1 MKFLMKFRRPL
12 FFSVLLLSV
21 LVAAFYPK
29 ADSSQ
34 KEAIL
39 MRTIFS
45 FMNQLHYEPQEVN
58 DEFSEEF
65 FDLYLERINA
75 KRYLSQ
81 EDIAQLAPY
90 RRQLDDEVR
99 QSSYD
104 FFNKSLEMLE
114 NNLKTIQV
122 FNEEILA
129 QPFDFDRK
137 EDINLD
143 FEEVDY
149 AENEK
154 ALRDRWRQILKYETM
169 TRLYRKTK
177 AQNEVG
183 EEGERK
189 SMDDLEAESR
199 KEVKELYEDIFK
211 RMLKLKREN
220 RMSAYFNAFTNIYD
234 PHSTYFEPVEKESFD
249 IDMSGRLEGIGARLF
264 NEGDYTKV
272 SEVMP
277 GGPAWKGK
285 ELEKGDLIIKVA
297 QDDDGEWEDITG
309 MLVNEVVQKIR
320 GKPGTKV
327 RLTIKKKDGSLK
339 EISIIRDVIII
350 EESYAKS
357 LILDGAAEGEK
368 IGYINLPRFYVDF
381 ENPDGRFCSKD
392 IATELDKLTAA
403 GVDGIILDL
412 RNNGGGGLYE
422 AIDMSG
428 LFIEKGPIV
437 QVKSRRQKPEI
448 LEDANPEVSYNG
460 PLVVLVNQLSASASE
475 ILAAA
480 LQDYGRAVIVG
491 SKSTYGKGTVQRFFD
506 MDRAVRGMEE
516 IKPLGDIK
524 LTMQKFYR
532 VDGGAVQLK
541 GVVPDII
548 LPDTYA
554 YINIGEKEEERAME
568 WTEIEPVDFDQDVYK
583 IKNLQEL
590 KERSEARVSKNPT
603 FQQVVQNAKRYERLR
618 ENSVYPLNMEAYQQ
632 KEKAEEQEA
641 EQFKDMFDAVVNK
654 GVYNLDVDLD
664 KVNKN
669 EKNKSMNKDFM
680 EIVSKDIYISETLNI
695 LHDMIS
701 LK

>member
-1 MKFLMKFRRPL
+1 MKFRGPL

-45 FMNQLHYEPQEVN
+45 FMNQLHYQPQEVN

-75 KRYLSQ
+75 KRYLTK
-81 EDIAQLAPY
+81 EDIVKLTPY
-90 RRQLDDEVR
+90 REQLDDEVR
-99 QSSYD
+99 QSSYT
-104 FFNKSLEMLE
+104 FFDQSLDMLE
-114 NNLKTIQV
+114 ANLKKIQV

-129 QPFDFDRK
+129 QPFDFNRK
-137 EDINLD
+137 EEINLD
-143 FEEVDY
+143 FAEMDY
-149 AENEK
+149 AKNSNDLK
-154 ALRDRWRQILKYETM
+154 DRWRKILKYETM
-169 TRLYRKTK
+169 DRLYRKSK
-177 AQNEVG
+177 AQEKVG

-189 SMDDLEAESR
+189 SMEELETEAR
-199 KEVKELYEDIFK
+199 DEVKELYEDIFK

-234 PHSTYFEPVEKESFD
+234 PHSVYFEPVEKESFD

-285 ELEKGDLIIKVA
+285 ELEKDDLIIKVA
-297 QDDDGEWEDITG
+297 QGDDGEWEDITG

-320 GKPGTKV
+320 GEPGTKV

-357 LILDGAAEGEK
+357 LILDGTAEGEK

-392 IATELDKLTAA
+392 IAAELDKLTAA
-403 GVDGIILDL
+403 GVDGVILDL

-428 LFIEKGPIV
+428 LFIEEGPIV

-448 LEDANPEVSYNG
+448 LRDVNPEVKYDG
-460 PLVVLVNQLSASASE
+460 PLIVLVNQLSASASE
-475 ILAAA
+475 ILSAA

-506 MDRAVRGMEE
+506 MDRAVRGMED

-541 GVVPDII
+541 GVVPDIV

-554 YINIGEKEEERAME
+554 YIKIGEKEEKRAME
-568 WTEIEPVDFDQDVYK
+568 WTEIEPVDFSQDVYQVE
-583 IKNLQEL
+583 NLQQL
-590 KERSEARVSKNPT
+590 KERSNARVNQNAT
-603 FQQVVQNAKRYERLR
+603 FQKVVQNAKRYEKLR
-618 ENSVYPLNMEAYQQ
+618 ENSIYSLNMEAYRQS
-632 KEKAEEQEA
+632 EKAKEREA

-654 GVYNLDVDLD
+654 GVYNLDADLENI
-664 KVNKN
+664 NKN
-669 EKNKSMNKDFM
+669 EKNQSMNKDFM
-680 EIVSKDIYISETLNI
+680 ESVSKDIYISETLHI

>member
-1 MKFLMKFRRPL
+1 MKFRGPL

-45 FMNQLHYEPQEVN
+45 FMNQLHYQPQEVN

-75 KRYLSQ
+75 KRYLTK
-81 EDIAQLAPY
+81 EDIVKLTPY
-90 RRQLDDEVR
+90 REQLDDEVR
-99 QSSYD
+99 QSSYT
-104 FFNKSLEMLE
+104 FFDQSLDMLE
-114 NNLKTIQV
+114 ANLKKIQV

-129 QPFDFDRK
+129 QPFDFNRK
-137 EDINLD
+137 EEINLD
-143 FEEVDY
+143 FAEMDY
-149 AENEK
+149 AKNNNDLK
-154 ALRDRWRQILKYETM
+154 DRWRKILKYETM
-169 TRLYRKTK
+169 DRLYRKSK
-177 AQNEVG
+177 AQEKVG

-189 SMDDLEAESR
+189 SMEELETEAR
-199 KEVKELYEDIFK
+199 DEVKELYEDIFK

-234 PHSTYFEPVEKESFD
+234 PHSVYFEPVEKESFD

-285 ELEKGDLIIKVA
+285 ELEKDDLIIKVA
-297 QDDDGEWEDITG
+297 QGDDGEWEDITG

-320 GKPGTKV
+320 GEPGTKV

-357 LILDGAAEGEK
+357 LILDGTAEGEK

-392 IATELDKLTAA
+392 IAAELDKLTAA
-403 GVDGIILDL
+403 GVDGVILDL

-428 LFIEKGPIV
+428 LFIEEGPIV

-448 LEDANPEVSYNG
+448 LRDVNPEVKYDG
-460 PLVVLVNQLSASASE
+460 PLIVLVNQLSASASE
-475 ILAAA
+475 ILSAA

-506 MDRAVRGMEE
+506 MDRAVRGMED

-541 GVVPDII
+541 GVVPDIV

-554 YINIGEKEEERAME
+554 YIKIGEKEEKRAME
-568 WTEIEPVDFDQDVYK
+568 WTEIEPVDFSQDVYQVE
-583 IKNLQEL
+583 NLQQL
-590 KERSEARVSKNPT
+590 KERSNARVNQNAT
-603 FQQVVQNAKRYERLR
+603 FQKVVQNAKRYEKLR
-618 ENSVYPLNMEAYQQ
+618 ENSIYSLNMEAYRQS
-632 KEKAEEQEA
+632 EKAKEREA

-654 GVYNLDVDLD
+654 GVYNLDADLENI
-664 KVNKN
+664 NKN
-669 EKNKSMNKDFM
+669 EKNQSMNKDFM
-680 EIVSKDIYISETLNI
+680 ESVSKDIYISETLHI

>member
-1 MKFLMKFRRPL
+1 MKFRGPL
-12 FFSVLLLSV
+12 FFSVLILSV

-45 FMNQLHYEPQEVN
+45 FMNQLHYQPQEV
-58 DEFSEEF
+58 DDDFSQEF
-65 FDLYLERINA
+65 FDLYLDRISA
-75 KRYLSQ
+75 KRYLTK
-81 EDIAQLAPY
+81 EDISKLTAY
-90 RRQLDDEVR
+90 RQQLDDEVR
-99 QSSYD
+99 QSSYN
-104 FFNKSLEMLE
+104 FFNESLVMLE
-114 NNLKTIQV
+114 TNLKKIQA
-122 FNEEILA
+122 FNSEILS

-137 EDINLD
+137 EEINLD
-143 FEEVDY
+143 FDELDY
-149 AENEK
+149 AKNEK
-154 ALRDRWRQILKYETM
+154 ELKDRWRKSLKYETM
-169 TRLYRKTK
+169 TRLYRKMK
-177 AQNEVG
+177 AQEKIG

-189 SMDDLEAESR
+189 NMETLE
-199 KEVKELYEDIFK
+199 KEAREDVQKLYEDIFK

-285 ELEKGDLIIKVA
+285 ELEKDDLIIKVA
-297 QDDDGEWEDITG
+297 QGDDGEWEDITG

-320 GKPGTKV
+320 GEPGTKV

-339 EISIIRDVIII
+339 EISIIRDVIMI

-357 LILDGAAEGEK
+357 LVLDGAAEGEK

-392 IATELDKLTAA
+392 ISAELDKLNAT

-428 LFIEKGPIV
+428 LFIEEGPIV

-448 LEDANPEVSYNG
+448 LRDANPDVKYNG

-475 ILAAA
+475 ILSAA

-491 SKSTYGKGTVQRFFD
+491 SESTYGKGTVQRFFD
-506 MDRAVRGMEE
+506 MDRAIRGMED

-541 GVVPDII
+541 GVVPDIV
-548 LPDTYA
+548 LPDTYS
-554 YINIGEKEEERAME
+554 YIKIGEKEEDRAME
-568 WTEIEPVDFDQDVYK
+568 WTEIEAVEFNQNVYR
-583 IKNLQEL
+583 IKDMQAL
-590 KERSEARVSKNPT
+590 KQRSAARVNQDPT
-603 FQQVVQNAKRYERLR
+603 FQKVIQNAKRYERLR
-618 ENSVYPLNMEAYQQ
+618 EQSMYPLQLESYKKQEKI
-632 KEKAEEQEA
+632 KEKEA
-641 EQFKDMFDAVVNK
+641 DQFKDMFDAIVNK
-654 GVYNLDVDLD
+654 GVYNLDADLENI
-664 KVNKN
+664 NKN

-680 EIVSKDIYISETLNI
+680 ESISKDIYIKETLSI

-701 LK
+701 MN